1 MNTQDNLNLDVEYLE
16 VVTCTYSELSKIKK
30 PTNGRLY
37 HTSDTNEFYFDW
49 NNKRHKLSVFTTDKS
64 ESSDVVKKSE
74 LGAWLKENNY
84 ITNLSLT
91 DALVDVIG
99 SPIENIITKQAL
111 ENYSKNYLLTKEELN
126 LLNKPLNLIEDIKTL
141 KGTNETLFSYCE
153 GLANKINEVRTIA
166 NDKISSGELDTRLND
181 YIKKSLADSLY
192 LSKDAAG
199 ELYIDE
205 EEFVEKLKG
214 YVTNEQ
220 LTKSLKPYQK
230 VSEADLKYATKSDS
244 DNKYLQKSVASKT
257 YATKSEVSNTYETKE
272 GVDEKLSGYVKQE
285 DTADF
290 AKKSDVESSYVRKEE
305 LGKYETKSNAGNRL
319 STFAKMDWVN
329 EYFTQ
334 KTDLK
339 RILNDY
345 ATKEYVAN
353 QLSIYTTNES
363 VDDKISQ
370 TNRQIIDTNNKFANY
385 ATKSQLQSVIDTI
398 PSKGEISSTYV
409 TKDELNTRI
418 SNLESY
424 SNVDEKLKG
433 YVTKE
438 ELNGK
443 ETSIKNEIVGVKN
456 KLSDYATKSQLQT
469 KLEKYITK
477 SVADSTYLTTQKLND
492 RLSDYEKSSDVDAKL
507 NGLATKEYVDD
518 KISGVSGEIV
528 GVKNKLSDYV
538 TKSQLQTKLEGYITK
553 SESKSSFVTPQV
565 LNDKLSV
572 YEKTSDVDE
581 KLNEYTK
588 NEEFARRLKEYLT
601 KTQISDT
608 YVSKGS
614 LKDYVK
620 KSDVDFETFAKKIW
634 VDEYYMKKFKLSDY
648 LKADDIFEIFLQKSV
663 ADEVYLK
670 KNDAEKTYAKI
681 VDIIGLATSDAVTR
695 EESKVFAKKVWVDEY
710 FVRKGQID
718 GIQNA
723 TVLSR
728 EFETESDLKNSEKNI
743 KQGFYYLTSDQV
755 LMVAIDD
762 GNGGKMFINIT
773 NLEAGFALYFGG
785 DDVNW

>member
-16 VVTCTYSELSKIKK
+16 VVTCTYSELCKIKK

-74 LGAWLKENNY
+74 LGAWLKKNNY

-91 DALVDVIG
+91 DALIDVIG

-126 LLNKPLNLIEDIKTL
+126 LLNEPLNLINEIESL
-141 KGTNETLFSYCE
+141 KSTDKTLFSFYE
-153 GLANKINEVRTIA
+153 RLANQVNEIRSIA
-166 NDKISSGELDTRLND
+166 NDKISSGELNTKLGE
-181 YIKKSLADSLY
+181 YVKKSLADSIY
-192 LSKDAAG
+192 LSKEDAG
-199 ELYIDE
+199 QLYIDE

-214 YVTNEQ
+214 YVTNKQ
-220 LTKSLKPYQK
+220 LTESLKPYQK
-230 VSEADLKYATKSDS
+230 KSEADSKYVTKSDL
-244 DNKYLQKSVASKT
+244 DNKYLQKSAASKT

-285 DTADF
+285 DTANF
-290 AKKSDVESSYVRKEE
+290 AKKSDVESSYVKKEE
-305 LGKYETKSNAGNRL
+305 LSKYETKSGVDYKL
-319 STFAKMDWVN
+319 TPFAKKVWVN

-345 ATKEYVAN
+345 ATKEYIVN
-353 QLSIYTTNES
+353 QLSTYATNKS
-363 VDDKISQ
+363 VDDKIAQ
-370 TNRQIIDTNNKFANY
+370 TNREIIDIENKFAKY
-385 ATKSQLQSVIDTI
+385 VTKSQLD
-398 PSKGEISSTYV
+398 SKVAGFV
-409 TKDELNTRI
+409 TK
-418 SNLESY
+418 SY
-424 SNVDEKLKG
+424 
-433 YVTKE
+433 
-438 ELNGK
+438 
-443 ETSIKNEIVGVKN
+443 
-456 KLSDYATKSQLQT
+456 
-469 KLEKYITK
+469 
-477 SVADSTYLTTQKLND
+477 ADSTYLTTKKLND
-492 RLSDYEKSSDVDAKL
+492 R
-507 NGLATKEYVDD
+507 
-518 KISGVSGEIV
+518 
-528 GVKNKLSDYV
+528 
-538 TKSQLQTKLEGYITK
+538 
-553 SESKSSFVTPQV
+553 
-565 LNDKLSV
+565 LSV
-572 YEKTSDVDE
+572 YEKTSDVDD

-608 YVSKGS
+608 YVSKSS

-620 KSDVDFETFAKKIW
+620 KSDVDFEAFAKKIW

-648 LKADDIFEIFLQKSV
+648 LKADDIFEIFLQKSM

-681 VDIIGLATSDAVTR
+681 VDIIGLATSDVVTR
-695 EESKVFAKKVWVDEY
+695 EESKAFAKKVWVDEY
-710 FVRKGQID
+710 YMRKGQIE
-718 GIQNA
+718 GIKNA
-723 TVLSR
+723 MVLSQ
-728 EFETESDLKNSEKNI
+728 EFETERDLRNSERNI
-743 KQGFYYLTSDQV
+743 QQGFYYLTKDKI

-762 GNGGKMFINIT
+762 GNGGKIFVDVT
-773 NLEAGFALYFGG
+773 NLETGLFLYFGG

>member
-16 VVTCTYSELSKIKK
+16 VVTCTYSELCKIKK

-74 LGAWLKENNY
+74 LGAWLKKNNY

-91 DALVDVIG
+91 DALIDVIG

-126 LLNKPLNLIEDIKTL
+126 LLNEPLNLINEIESL
-141 KGTNETLFSYCE
+141 KSTDKTLFSFCE
-153 GLANKINEVRTIA
+153 RLANQVNEIRSIA
-166 NDKISSGELDTRLND
+166 NDKISSGELDTKLGE
-181 YIKKSLADSLY
+181 YVKKSLADSIY
-192 LSKDAAG
+192 LSKEDAG
-199 ELYIDE
+199 QLYIDE

-214 YVTNEQ
+214 YVTDKQ
-220 LTKSLKPYQK
+220 LTESLKPYQK
-230 VSEADLKYATKSDS
+230 KSEADSKYVTKSDL
-244 DNKYLQKSVASKT
+244 DNKYLQKSAASKT

-285 DTADF
+285 DTANF
-290 AKKSDVESSYVRKEE
+290 AKKSDVESSYVKKEE
-305 LGKYETKSNAGNRL
+305 LSKYETKSGTDDKL
-319 STFAKMDWVN
+319 TPFAKKLWVN

-345 ATKEYVAN
+345 ATKEYIVN
-353 QLSIYTTNES
+353 QLSTYATNKS
-363 VDDKISQ
+363 VDDKIAQ
-370 TNRQIIDTNNKFANY
+370 TNREIIDIENKFAKY
-385 ATKSQLQSVIDTI
+385 VTKSQLD
-398 PSKGEISSTYV
+398 SKVAGFV
-409 TKDELNTRI
+409 TK
-418 SNLESY
+418 
-424 SNVDEKLKG
+424 
-433 YVTKE
+433 
-438 ELNGK
+438 
-443 ETSIKNEIVGVKN
+443 
-456 KLSDYATKSQLQT
+456 SD
-469 KLEKYITK
+469 
-477 SVADSTYLTTQKLND
+477 ADSTYLTTKKLND
-492 RLSDYEKSSDVDAKL
+492 R
-507 NGLATKEYVDD
+507 
-518 KISGVSGEIV
+518 
-528 GVKNKLSDYV
+528 
-538 TKSQLQTKLEGYITK
+538 
-553 SESKSSFVTPQV
+553 
-565 LNDKLSV
+565 LSV
-572 YEKTSDVDE
+572 YEKTSDVDD

-608 YVSKGS
+608 YVSKSS

-620 KSDVDFETFAKKIW
+620 KSDVDFEAFAKKIW

-648 LKADDIFEIFLQKSV
+648 LKADDIFEIFLQKSM

-681 VDIIGLATSDAVTR
+681 VDIIGLATSDVVTR
-695 EESKVFAKKVWVDEY
+695 EESKAFAKKVWVDEY
-710 FVRKGQID
+710 YMRKGQIE
-718 GIQNA
+718 GIKNA
-723 TVLSR
+723 MVLSQ
-728 EFETESDLKNSEKNI
+728 EFETERDLRNSERNI
-743 KQGFYYLTSDQV
+743 QQGFYYLTKDKI

-762 GNGGKMFINIT
+762 GNGGKIFVDVT
-773 NLEAGFALYFGG
+773 NLETGLFLYFGG

>member
-16 VVTCTYSELSKIKK
+16 VVTCTYSELCKIKK

-74 LGAWLKENNY
+74 LGAWLKKNNY

-91 DALVDVIG
+91 DALIDVIG

-126 LLNKPLNLIEDIKTL
+126 LLNEPLNLINEIESL
-141 KGTNETLFSYCE
+141 KSTDKTLFSFCE
-153 GLANKINEVRTIA
+153 KLANQVNEIRSIA
-166 NDKISSGELDTRLND
+166 NDKISSGELDTKLGE
-181 YIKKSLADSLY
+181 YVKKSLADSIY
-192 LSKDAAG
+192 LSKEDAG
-199 ELYIDE
+199 QLYIDE

-214 YVTNEQ
+214 YVTDKQ
-220 LTKSLKPYQK
+220 LTESLKPYQK
-230 VSEADLKYATKSDS
+230 KSEADSKYVTKSDL
-244 DNKYLQKSVASKT
+244 DNKYLQKSAASKT

-285 DTADF
+285 DTANF
-290 AKKSDVESSYVRKEE
+290 AKKSDVESSYVKKEE
-305 LGKYETKSNAGNRL
+305 LSKYETKSGVDDKL
-319 STFAKMDWVN
+319 TPFAKKVWVN

-345 ATKEYVAN
+345 ATKEYIVN
-353 QLSIYTTNES
+353 QLSTYATNKS
-363 VDDKISQ
+363 VDDKIAQ
-370 TNRQIIDTNNKFANY
+370 TNREIIDIENKFAKY
-385 ATKSQLQSVIDTI
+385 VTKSQLD
-398 PSKGEISSTYV
+398 SKVAGFV
-409 TKDELNTRI
+409 TK
-418 SNLESY
+418 SY
-424 SNVDEKLKG
+424 
-433 YVTKE
+433 
-438 ELNGK
+438 
-443 ETSIKNEIVGVKN
+443 
-456 KLSDYATKSQLQT
+456 
-469 KLEKYITK
+469 
-477 SVADSTYLTTQKLND
+477 ADSTYLTTKKLND
-492 RLSDYEKSSDVDAKL
+492 R
-507 NGLATKEYVDD
+507 
-518 KISGVSGEIV
+518 
-528 GVKNKLSDYV
+528 
-538 TKSQLQTKLEGYITK
+538 
-553 SESKSSFVTPQV
+553 
-565 LNDKLSV
+565 LSV
-572 YEKTSDVDE
+572 YEKTSDVDD

-608 YVSKGS
+608 YVSKSS

-620 KSDVDFETFAKKIW
+620 KSDVDFEAFAKKIW

-648 LKADDIFEIFLQKSV
+648 LKADDIFEIFLQKSM

-681 VDIIGLATSDAVTR
+681 VDIIGLATSDVVTR
-695 EESKVFAKKVWVDEY
+695 EESKAFAKKVWVDEY
-710 FVRKGQID
+710 YMRKGQIE
-718 GIQNA
+718 GIKNA
-723 TVLSR
+723 MVLSQ
-728 EFETESDLKNSEKNI
+728 EFETERDLRNSERNI
-743 KQGFYYLTSDQV
+743 QQGFYYLTKDKI

-762 GNGGKMFINIT
+762 GNGGKIFVDVT
-773 NLEAGFALYFGG
+773 NLETGLFLYFGG

>member
-16 VVTCTYSELSKIKK
+16 VVTCTYSELCKIKK

-74 LGAWLKENNY
+74 LGAWLKKNNY

-91 DALVDVIG
+91 DALIDVIG

-126 LLNKPLNLIEDIKTL
+126 LLNEPLNLINEIESL
-141 KGTNETLFSYCE
+141 KSTDKTLFSFCE
-153 GLANKINEVRTIA
+153 RLANQVNEIRSIA
-166 NDKISSGELDTRLND
+166 NDKISSGELDTKLGE
-181 YIKKSLADSLY
+181 YVKKSLADSLY

-205 EEFVEKLKG
+205 KEFVEKLKG

-220 LTKSLKPYQK
+220 LTESLKPYQK
-230 VSEADLKYATKSDS
+230 KSEADSKYATKSDS

-290 AKKSDVESSYVRKEE
+290 AKKSDVESSYVKKEE
-305 LGKYETKSNAGNRL
+305 LSKYETKSGADDKL
-319 STFAKMDWVN
+319 TPFAKKVWVN
-329 EYFTQ
+329 QYFTQ

-345 ATKEYVAN
+345 ATKEYIVN
-353 QLSIYTTNES
+353 QLSTYATNKS
-363 VDDKISQ
+363 VDDKIAQ
-370 TNRQIIDTNNKFANY
+370 TNREIIDIENKFAKY
-385 ATKSQLQSVIDTI
+385 VTKSQLD
-398 PSKGEISSTYV
+398 SKVAGFV
-409 TKDELNTRI
+409 TK
-418 SNLESY
+418 SY
-424 SNVDEKLKG
+424 
-433 YVTKE
+433 
-438 ELNGK
+438 
-443 ETSIKNEIVGVKN
+443 
-456 KLSDYATKSQLQT
+456 
-469 KLEKYITK
+469 
-477 SVADSTYLTTQKLND
+477 ADSTYLTTKKLND
-492 RLSDYEKSSDVDAKL
+492 R
-507 NGLATKEYVDD
+507 
-518 KISGVSGEIV
+518 
-528 GVKNKLSDYV
+528 
-538 TKSQLQTKLEGYITK
+538 
-553 SESKSSFVTPQV
+553 
-565 LNDKLSV
+565 LSV
-572 YEKTSDVDE
+572 YEKTSDVDD

-608 YVSKGS
+608 YVSKSS

-620 KSDVDFETFAKKIW
+620 KSDADFEAFAKKVW

-648 LKADDIFEIFLQKSV
+648 LKADDIFEIFLQKSM

-681 VDIIGLATSDAVTR
+681 VDIIGLATSDVVTR
-695 EESKVFAKKVWVDEY
+695 EESKAFAKKVWVDEY
-710 FVRKGQID
+710 YMRKGQIE
-718 GIQNA
+718 GIKNA
-723 TVLSR
+723 MVLSQ
-728 EFETESDLKNSEKNI
+728 EFETERDLRNSERNI
-743 KQGFYYLTSDQV
+743 QQGFYYLTKDKI

-762 GNGGKMFINIT
+762 GNGGKIFVDVT
-773 NLEAGFALYFGG
+773 NLETGLFLYFGG

>member
-16 VVTCTYSELSKIKK
+16 VVTCTYSELCKIKK

-74 LGAWLKENNY
+74 LGAWLKKNNY

-91 DALVDVIG
+91 DALIDVIG

-126 LLNKPLNLIEDIKTL
+126 LLNEPLNLINEIESL
-141 KGTNETLFSYCE
+141 KSTDKTLFSYCE
-153 GLANKINEVRTIA
+153 RLANQVNEIRSIA
-166 NDKISSGELDTRLND
+166 NDKISSGELDTKLGE
-181 YIKKSLADSLY
+181 YVKKSLADSIY
-192 LSKDAAG
+192 LSKEDAG
-199 ELYIDE
+199 QLYIDE

-214 YVTNEQ
+214 YVTDKQ
-220 LTKSLKPYQK
+220 LTESLKPYQK
-230 VSEADLKYATKSDS
+230 KSEADSKYVTKSDL
-244 DNKYLQKSVASKT
+244 DNKYLQKSAASKT

-290 AKKSDVESSYVRKEE
+290 AKKSDVESSYVKKEE
-305 LGKYETKSNAGNRL
+305 LSKYETKSGADNKL
-319 STFAKMDWVN
+319 TPFAKKVWVN
-329 EYFTQ
+329 DYFTQ

-345 ATKEYVAN
+345 ATKEYIVN
-353 QLSIYTTNES
+353 QLSTYATNKS
-363 VDDKISQ
+363 VDDKIAQ
-370 TNRQIIDTNNKFANY
+370 TNREIIDIENKFAKY
-385 ATKSQLQSVIDTI
+385 VTKSQLD
-398 PSKGEISSTYV
+398 SKVAGFV
-409 TKDELNTRI
+409 TK
-418 SNLESY
+418 
-424 SNVDEKLKG
+424 
-433 YVTKE
+433 
-438 ELNGK
+438 
-443 ETSIKNEIVGVKN
+443 
-456 KLSDYATKSQLQT
+456 SD
-469 KLEKYITK
+469 
-477 SVADSTYLTTQKLND
+477 ADSTYLTTKKLND
-492 RLSDYEKSSDVDAKL
+492 R
-507 NGLATKEYVDD
+507 
-518 KISGVSGEIV
+518 
-528 GVKNKLSDYV
+528 
-538 TKSQLQTKLEGYITK
+538 
-553 SESKSSFVTPQV
+553 
-565 LNDKLSV
+565 LSV
-572 YEKTSDVDE
+572 YEKTSDVDD

-608 YVSKGS
+608 YVSKSS

-620 KSDVDFETFAKKIW
+620 KSDVDFEAFAKKIW

-648 LKADDIFEIFLQKSV
+648 LKADDIFEIFLQKSM

-681 VDIIGLATSDAVTR
+681 VDIIGLATSDVVTR
-695 EESKVFAKKVWVDEY
+695 EESKAFAKKVWVDEY
-710 FVRKGQID
+710 YMRKGQIE
-718 GIQNA
+718 GIKNA
-723 TVLSR
+723 MVLSQ
-728 EFETESDLKNSEKNI
+728 EFETERDLRNSERNI
-743 KQGFYYLTSDQV
+743 QQGFYYLTKDKI

-762 GNGGKMFINIT
+762 GNGGKIFVDVT
-773 NLEAGFALYFGG
+773 NLETGLVLYFGG

>member
-16 VVTCTYSELSKIKK
+16 VVTCTYSELCKIKK

-74 LGAWLKENNY
+74 LGAWLKKNNY

-91 DALVDVIG
+91 DALIDVIG

-126 LLNKPLNLIEDIKTL
+126 LLNEPLNLINEIESL
-141 KGTNETLFSYCE
+141 KSTDKTLFSFCE
-153 GLANKINEVRTIA
+153 RLANQVNEIRSIA
-166 NDKISSGELDTRLND
+166 NDKISSGELDTKLGE
-181 YIKKSLADSLY
+181 YVKKSLADSIY
-192 LSKDAAG
+192 LSKEDAG
-199 ELYIDE
+199 QLYIDE

-214 YVTNEQ
+214 YVTDKQ
-220 LTKSLKPYQK
+220 LTESLKPYQK
-230 VSEADLKYATKSDS
+230 KSEADSKYVTKSDL
-244 DNKYLQKSVASKT
+244 DNKYLQKSSASKT

-272 GVDEKLSGYVKQE
+272 GVDKKLSGYVKQE

-290 AKKSDVESSYVRKEE
+290 AKKSDVESSYVKKEE
-305 LGKYETKSNAGNRL
+305 LSKYETKSGADNKL
-319 STFAKMDWVN
+319 TPFAKKVWVN

-345 ATKEYVAN
+345 ATKEYIVN
-353 QLSIYTTNES
+353 QLSTYATNKS
-363 VDDKISQ
+363 VDDKIAQ
-370 TNRQIIDTNNKFANY
+370 TNREIIDIENKFAKY
-385 ATKSQLQSVIDTI
+385 VTKSQLD
-398 PSKGEISSTYV
+398 SKVAGFV
-409 TKDELNTRI
+409 TK
-418 SNLESY
+418 SY
-424 SNVDEKLKG
+424 
-433 YVTKE
+433 
-438 ELNGK
+438 
-443 ETSIKNEIVGVKN
+443 
-456 KLSDYATKSQLQT
+456 
-469 KLEKYITK
+469 
-477 SVADSTYLTTQKLND
+477 ADSTYLTTKKLND
-492 RLSDYEKSSDVDAKL
+492 R
-507 NGLATKEYVDD
+507 
-518 KISGVSGEIV
+518 
-528 GVKNKLSDYV
+528 
-538 TKSQLQTKLEGYITK
+538 
-553 SESKSSFVTPQV
+553 
-565 LNDKLSV
+565 LSV
-572 YEKTSDVDE
+572 YEKTSDVDD

-608 YVSKGS
+608 YVSKSS

-620 KSDVDFETFAKKIW
+620 KSDVDFEAFAKKVW

-648 LKADDIFEIFLQKSV
+648 LKADDIFEIFLQKSM

-681 VDIIGLATSDAVTR
+681 VDIIGLATSDVVTR
-695 EESKVFAKKVWVDEY
+695 EESKAFAKKIWVDEY
-710 FVRKGQID
+710 YMRKGQIE
-718 GIQNA
+718 GIKNA
-723 TVLSR
+723 MVLSQ
-728 EFETESDLKNSEKNI
+728 EFETERDLRNSERNI
-743 KQGFYYLTSDQV
+743 QQGFYYLTKDKI

-762 GNGGKMFINIT
+762 GNGGKIFVDVT
-773 NLEAGFALYFGG
+773 NLETGLFLYFGG

>member
-16 VVTCTYSELSKIKK
+16 VVTCTYSELCKIKK

-74 LGAWLKENNY
+74 LGAWLKKNNY

-91 DALVDVIG
+91 DALIDVIG

-126 LLNKPLNLIEDIKTL
+126 LLNEPLNLINEIESL
-141 KGTNETLFSYCE
+141 KSTDKTLFSFCE
-153 GLANKINEVRTIA
+153 RLANQVNEIRSIA
-166 NDKISSGELDTRLND
+166 NDKISSGELDTKLGE
-181 YIKKSLADSLY
+181 YVKKSLADSIY
-192 LSKDAAG
+192 LSKEDAG
-199 ELYIDE
+199 QLYIDE

-214 YVTNEQ
+214 YVTDKQ
-220 LTKSLKPYQK
+220 LTESLKPYQK
-230 VSEADLKYATKSDS
+230 KSEADSKYVTKSDL
-244 DNKYLQKSVASKT
+244 DNKYLQKSAASKT

-285 DTADF
+285 DTANF
-290 AKKSDVESSYVRKEE
+290 AKKSDVESSYVKKEE
-305 LGKYETKSNAGNRL
+305 LSKYETKSGADDKL
-319 STFAKMDWVN
+319 TPFAKKVWVN

-345 ATKEYVAN
+345 ATKEYIVN
-353 QLSIYTTNES
+353 QLSTYATNKS
-363 VDDKISQ
+363 VDDKIAQ
-370 TNRQIIDTNNKFANY
+370 TNREIIDIENKFAKY
-385 ATKSQLQSVIDTI
+385 VTKSQLD
-398 PSKGEISSTYV
+398 SKVAGFV
-409 TKDELNTRI
+409 TK
-418 SNLESY
+418 SY
-424 SNVDEKLKG
+424 
-433 YVTKE
+433 
-438 ELNGK
+438 
-443 ETSIKNEIVGVKN
+443 
-456 KLSDYATKSQLQT
+456 
-469 KLEKYITK
+469 
-477 SVADSTYLTTQKLND
+477 ADSTYLTTKKLND
-492 RLSDYEKSSDVDAKL
+492 R
-507 NGLATKEYVDD
+507 
-518 KISGVSGEIV
+518 
-528 GVKNKLSDYV
+528 
-538 TKSQLQTKLEGYITK
+538 
-553 SESKSSFVTPQV
+553 
-565 LNDKLSV
+565 LSV
-572 YEKTSDVDE
+572 YEKTSDVDD

-608 YVSKGS
+608 YVSKSS

-620 KSDVDFETFAKKIW
+620 KSDVDFEAFAKKIW

-648 LKADDIFEIFLQKSV
+648 LKADDIFEIFLQKSM

-681 VDIIGLATSDAVTR
+681 VDIIGLATSDVVTR
-695 EESKVFAKKVWVDEY
+695 EESKAFAKKIWVDEY
-710 FVRKGQID
+710 YMRKGQIE
-718 GIQNA
+718 GIKNA
-723 TVLSR
+723 MVLSQ
-728 EFETESDLKNSEKNI
+728 EFETERDLRNSERNI
-743 KQGFYYLTSDQV
+743 QQGFYYLTKDKI

-762 GNGGKMFINIT
+762 GNGGKIFVDVT
-773 NLEAGFALYFGG
+773 NLETGLFLYFGG

>member
-16 VVTCTYSELSKIKK
+16 VVTCTYSELCKIKK

-74 LGAWLKENNY
+74 LGAWLKKNNY

-91 DALVDVIG
+91 DALIDVIG

-126 LLNKPLNLIEDIKTL
+126 LLNEPLNLINEIESL
-141 KGTNETLFSYCE
+141 KSTDKTLFSFCE
-153 GLANKINEVRTIA
+153 RLANQVNEIRSIA
-166 NDKISSGELDTRLND
+166 NDKISSGELNTKLGE
-181 YIKKSLADSLY
+181 YVKKSLADSIY
-192 LSKDAAG
+192 LSKEDAG
-199 ELYIDE
+199 QLYIDE

-214 YVTNEQ
+214 YVTDKQ
-220 LTKSLKPYQK
+220 LTESLKPYQK
-230 VSEADLKYATKSDS
+230 KSEADSKYVTKSDL
-244 DNKYLQKSVASKT
+244 DNKYLQKSAASKT

-285 DTADF
+285 DTANF
-290 AKKSDVESSYVRKEE
+290 AKKSDVESSYVKKEE
-305 LGKYETKSNAGNRL
+305 LSKYETKSGADDKL
-319 STFAKMDWVN
+319 TPFAKKVWVN

-345 ATKEYVAN
+345 ATKEYIVN
-353 QLSIYTTNES
+353 QLSTYATNKS
-363 VDDKISQ
+363 VDDKIAQ
-370 TNRQIIDTNNKFANY
+370 TNREIIDIENKFAKY
-385 ATKSQLQSVIDTI
+385 VTKSQLD
-398 PSKGEISSTYV
+398 SKVAGFV
-409 TKDELNTRI
+409 TK
-418 SNLESY
+418 SY
-424 SNVDEKLKG
+424 
-433 YVTKE
+433 
-438 ELNGK
+438 
-443 ETSIKNEIVGVKN
+443 
-456 KLSDYATKSQLQT
+456 
-469 KLEKYITK
+469 
-477 SVADSTYLTTQKLND
+477 ADSTYLTTKKLND
-492 RLSDYEKSSDVDAKL
+492 R
-507 NGLATKEYVDD
+507 
-518 KISGVSGEIV
+518 
-528 GVKNKLSDYV
+528 
-538 TKSQLQTKLEGYITK
+538 
-553 SESKSSFVTPQV
+553 
-565 LNDKLSV
+565 LSV
-572 YEKTSDVDE
+572 YEKTSDVDD

-608 YVSKGS
+608 YVSKSS

-620 KSDVDFETFAKKIW
+620 KSDVDFEAFAKKVW

-648 LKADDIFEIFLQKSV
+648 LKADDIFEIFLQKSM

-681 VDIIGLATSDAVTR
+681 VDIIGLAKNDVITR
-695 EESKVFAKKVWVDEY
+695 EESKAFAKKVWVDEY
-710 FVRKGQID
+710 YMRKGQIE
-718 GIQNA
+718 GIKNA
-723 TVLSR
+723 MVLSQ
-728 EFETESDLKNSEKNI
+728 EFETERDLRNSERNI
-743 KQGFYYLTSDQV
+743 QQGFYYLTKDKI

-762 GNGGKMFINIT
+762 GNGGKIFVDVT
-773 NLEAGFALYFGG
+773 NLETGLFLYFGG

>member
-16 VVTCTYSELSKIKK
+16 VVTCTYSELCKIKK

-74 LGAWLKENNY
+74 LGAWLKKNNY

-91 DALVDVIG
+91 DALIDVIG

-126 LLNKPLNLIEDIKTL
+126 LLNEPLNLINEIESL
-141 KGTNETLFSYCE
+141 KSTDKTLFSFCE
-153 GLANKINEVRTIA
+153 RLANQVNEIRSIA
-166 NDKISSGELDTRLND
+166 NDKISSGELDTKLGE
-181 YIKKSLADSLY
+181 YVKKSLADSIY
-192 LSKDAAG
+192 LSKEDAG
-199 ELYIDE
+199 QLYIDE

-214 YVTNEQ
+214 YVTDKQ
-220 LTKSLKPYQK
+220 LTESLKPYQK
-230 VSEADLKYATKSDS
+230 KSEADSKYVTKSDL
-244 DNKYLQKSVASKT
+244 DNKYLQKSAASKT

-285 DTADF
+285 DTANF
-290 AKKSDVESSYVRKEE
+290 AKKSDVESSYVKKEE
-305 LGKYETKSNAGNRL
+305 LSKYETKSGVDYKL
-319 STFAKMDWVN
+319 TPFAKKVWVN

-345 ATKEYVAN
+345 ATKEYIVN
-353 QLSIYTTNES
+353 QLSTYATNKS
-363 VDDKISQ
+363 VDDKIAQ
-370 TNRQIIDTNNKFANY
+370 TNREIIDIENKFAKY
-385 ATKSQLQSVIDTI
+385 VTKSQLD
-398 PSKGEISSTYV
+398 SKVAGF
-409 TKDELNTRI
+409 
-418 SNLESY
+418 
-424 SNVDEKLKG
+424 
-433 YVTKE
+433 
-438 ELNGK
+438 
-443 ETSIKNEIVGVKN
+443 
-456 KLSDYATKSQLQT
+456 
-469 KLEKYITK
+469 ITK
-477 SVADSTYLTTQKLND
+477 SYADSTYLTTKKLND
-492 RLSDYEKSSDVDAKL
+492 R
-507 NGLATKEYVDD
+507 
-518 KISGVSGEIV
+518 
-528 GVKNKLSDYV
+528 
-538 TKSQLQTKLEGYITK
+538 
-553 SESKSSFVTPQV
+553 
-565 LNDKLSV
+565 LSV
-572 YEKTSDVDE
+572 YEKTSDVDD

-608 YVSKGS
+608 YVSKSS

-620 KSDVDFETFAKKIW
+620 KSDVDFEAFAKKIW

-648 LKADDIFEIFLQKSV
+648 LKADDIFEIFLQKSM

-681 VDIIGLATSDAVTR
+681 VDIIGLATSDVVTR
-695 EESKVFAKKVWVDEY
+695 EESKAFAKKVWVDEY
-710 FVRKGQID
+710 YMRKGQIE
-718 GIQNA
+718 GIKNA
-723 TVLSR
+723 MVLSQ
-728 EFETESDLKNSEKNI
+728 EFETEKDLRNSERNI
-743 KQGFYYLTSDQV
+743 QQGFYYLTKDKI

-762 GNGGKMFINIT
+762 GNGGKIFVDVT
-773 NLEAGFALYFGG
+773 NLETGLFLYFGG

>member
-16 VVTCTYSELSKIKK
+16 VVTCTYSELCKIKK

-74 LGAWLKENNY
+74 LGAWLKKNNY

-91 DALVDVIG
+91 DALIDVIG

-126 LLNKPLNLIEDIKTL
+126 LLNEPLNLINEIESL
-141 KGTNETLFSYCE
+141 KSTDKTLFSFCE
-153 GLANKINEVRTIA
+153 RLANQVNEIRSIA
-166 NDKISSGELDTRLND
+166 NDKISSGELDTKLGE
-181 YIKKSLADSLY
+181 YVKKSLADSIY
-192 LSKDAAG
+192 LSKEDAG
-199 ELYIDE
+199 QLYIDE

-214 YVTNEQ
+214 YVTDKQ
-220 LTKSLKPYQK
+220 LTESLKPYQK
-230 VSEADLKYATKSDS
+230 KSEADSKYVTKSDL
-244 DNKYLQKSVASKT
+244 DNKYLQKSAASKT

-285 DTADF
+285 DTANF
-290 AKKSDVESSYVRKEE
+290 AKKSDVESSYVKKEE
-305 LGKYETKSNAGNRL
+305 LSKYETKSGVDNKL
-319 STFAKMDWVN
+319 TPFAKKVWVN

-345 ATKEYVAN
+345 ATKEYIVN
-353 QLSIYTTNES
+353 QLSTYATNKS
-363 VDDKISQ
+363 VDDKIAQ
-370 TNRQIIDTNNKFANY
+370 TNREIIDIENKFAKY
-385 ATKSQLQSVIDTI
+385 VTKSQLD
-398 PSKGEISSTYV
+398 SKVAGF
-409 TKDELNTRI
+409 
-418 SNLESY
+418 
-424 SNVDEKLKG
+424 
-433 YVTKE
+433 
-438 ELNGK
+438 
-443 ETSIKNEIVGVKN
+443 
-456 KLSDYATKSQLQT
+456 
-469 KLEKYITK
+469 ITK
-477 SVADSTYLTTQKLND
+477 SYADSTYLTTKKLND
-492 RLSDYEKSSDVDAKL
+492 R
-507 NGLATKEYVDD
+507 
-518 KISGVSGEIV
+518 
-528 GVKNKLSDYV
+528 
-538 TKSQLQTKLEGYITK
+538 
-553 SESKSSFVTPQV
+553 
-565 LNDKLSV
+565 LSV
-572 YEKTSDVDE
+572 YEKTSDVDD

-608 YVSKGS
+608 YVSKSS

-620 KSDVDFETFAKKIW
+620 KSDVDFEAFAKKIW

-648 LKADDIFEIFLQKSV
+648 LKADDIFEIFLQKSM

-681 VDIIGLATSDAVTR
+681 VDIIGLATSDVVTR
-695 EESKVFAKKVWVDEY
+695 EESKAFAKKIWVDEY
-710 FVRKGQID
+710 YMRKGQIE
-718 GIQNA
+718 GIKNA
-723 TVLSR
+723 MVLSQ
-728 EFETESDLKNSEKNI
+728 EFETERDLRNSERNI
-743 KQGFYYLTSDQV
+743 QQGFYYLTKDKI

-762 GNGGKMFINIT
+762 GNGGKIFVDVT
-773 NLEAGFALYFGG
+773 NLETGLFLYFGG

>member
-16 VVTCTYSELSKIKK
+16 VVTCTYSELCKIKK

-49 NNKRHKLSVFTTDKS
+49 NNKRHKLSVFTTDKN

-74 LGAWLKENNY
+74 LGAWLKKNNY

-91 DALVDVIG
+91 DALIDVIG

-126 LLNKPLNLIEDIKTL
+126 LLNEPLNLINEIESL
-141 KGTNETLFSYCE
+141 KSTDKTLFSFCE
-153 GLANKINEVRTIA
+153 RLANQVNEIRSIA
-166 NDKISSGELDTRLND
+166 NDKISSGELDTKLGE
-181 YIKKSLADSLY
+181 YVKKSLADSIY
-192 LSKDAAG
+192 LSKEDAG
-199 ELYIDE
+199 QLYIDE

-220 LTKSLKPYQK
+220 LTESLKPYQK
-230 VSEADLKYATKSDS
+230 KSEADSKYATKSDS

-285 DTADF
+285 DTANF
-290 AKKSDVESSYVRKEE
+290 AKKSDVESSYVKKEE
-305 LGKYETKSNAGNRL
+305 LSKYETKSGADDKL
-319 STFAKMDWVN
+319 TPFAKKVWVN
-329 EYFTQ
+329 QYFTQ

-345 ATKEYVAN
+345 ATKEYIVN
-353 QLSIYTTNES
+353 QLSTYATNKS
-363 VDDKISQ
+363 VDDKIAQ
-370 TNRQIIDTNNKFANY
+370 TNREIIDIENKFAKY
-385 ATKSQLQSVIDTI
+385 VTKSQLD
-398 PSKGEISSTYV
+398 SKVAGFV
-409 TKDELNTRI
+409 TK
-418 SNLESY
+418 SY
-424 SNVDEKLKG
+424 
-433 YVTKE
+433 
-438 ELNGK
+438 
-443 ETSIKNEIVGVKN
+443 
-456 KLSDYATKSQLQT
+456 
-469 KLEKYITK
+469 
-477 SVADSTYLTTQKLND
+477 ADSTYLTTKKLND
-492 RLSDYEKSSDVDAKL
+492 R
-507 NGLATKEYVDD
+507 
-518 KISGVSGEIV
+518 
-528 GVKNKLSDYV
+528 
-538 TKSQLQTKLEGYITK
+538 
-553 SESKSSFVTPQV
+553 
-565 LNDKLSV
+565 LSV
-572 YEKTSDVDE
+572 YEKTSDVDD

-608 YVSKGS
+608 YVSKSS

-620 KSDVDFETFAKKIW
+620 KSDVDFEAFAKKIW

-648 LKADDIFEIFLQKSV
+648 LKADDIFEIFLQKSM

-681 VDIIGLATSDAVTR
+681 VDIIGLAKNDVITR
-695 EESKVFAKKVWVDEY
+695 EESKAFAKKVWVDEY
-710 FVRKGQID
+710 YMRKGQIE
-718 GIQNA
+718 GIKNA
-723 TVLSR
+723 MVLSQ
-728 EFETESDLKNSEKNI
+728 EFETERDLRNSERNI
-743 KQGFYYLTSDQV
+743 QQGFYYLTKDKI

-762 GNGGKMFINIT
+762 GNGGKIFVDVT
-773 NLEAGFALYFGG
+773 NLETGLVLYFGG

>member
-16 VVTCTYSELSKIKK
+16 VVTCTYSELCKIKK

-74 LGAWLKENNY
+74 LGAWLKKNNY

-91 DALVDVIG
+91 DALIDVIG

-126 LLNKPLNLIEDIKTL
+126 LLNEPLNLINEIESL
-141 KGTNETLFSYCE
+141 KSTDKTLFSYCE
-153 GLANKINEVRTIA
+153 RLANQVNEIRSIA
-166 NDKISSGELDTRLND
+166 NDKISSGELDTKLGE
-181 YIKKSLADSLY
+181 YVKKSLADSIY
-192 LSKDAAG
+192 LSKEDAG
-199 ELYIDE
+199 QLYIDE

-214 YVTNEQ
+214 YVTDKQ
-220 LTKSLKPYQK
+220 LTESLKPYQK
-230 VSEADLKYATKSDS
+230 KSEADSKYVTKSDL
-244 DNKYLQKSVASKT
+244 DNKYLQKSSASKT

-272 GVDEKLSGYVKQE
+272 GVDKKLSGYVKQE

-290 AKKSDVESSYVRKEE
+290 AKKSDVESSYVKKEE
-305 LGKYETKSNAGNRL
+305 LSKYETKSGADDKL
-319 STFAKMDWVN
+319 TPFAKKVWVN

-345 ATKEYVAN
+345 ATKEYIVN
-353 QLSIYTTNES
+353 QLSTYATNKS
-363 VDDKISQ
+363 VDDKIAQ
-370 TNRQIIDTNNKFANY
+370 TNREIIDIENKFAKY
-385 ATKSQLQSVIDTI
+385 VTKSQLD
-398 PSKGEISSTYV
+398 SKVAGFV
-409 TKDELNTRI
+409 TK
-418 SNLESY
+418 
-424 SNVDEKLKG
+424 
-433 YVTKE
+433 
-438 ELNGK
+438 
-443 ETSIKNEIVGVKN
+443 
-456 KLSDYATKSQLQT
+456 SD
-469 KLEKYITK
+469 
-477 SVADSTYLTTQKLND
+477 ADSTYLTTKKLND
-492 RLSDYEKSSDVDAKL
+492 R
-507 NGLATKEYVDD
+507 
-518 KISGVSGEIV
+518 
-528 GVKNKLSDYV
+528 
-538 TKSQLQTKLEGYITK
+538 
-553 SESKSSFVTPQV
+553 
-565 LNDKLSV
+565 LSV
-572 YEKTSDVDE
+572 YEKTSDVDD

-608 YVSKGS
+608 YVSKSS

-620 KSDVDFETFAKKIW
+620 KSDVDFEAFAKKLW

-648 LKADDIFEIFLQKSV
+648 LKADDIFEIFLQKSM

-681 VDIIGLATSDAVTR
+681 VDIIGLATSDVVTR
-695 EESKVFAKKVWVDEY
+695 EESKAFAKKIWVDEY
-710 FVRKGQID
+710 YMRKGQIE
-718 GIQNA
+718 GIKNA
-723 TVLSR
+723 MVLSQ
-728 EFETESDLKNSEKNI
+728 EFETERDLRNSERNI
-743 KQGFYYLTSDQV
+743 QQGFYYLTKDKI

-762 GNGGKMFINIT
+762 GKGGKIFVDVT
-773 NLEAGFALYFGG
+773 NLETGLVLYFGG

>member
-16 VVTCTYSELSKIKK
+16 VVTCTYSELCKIKK

-74 LGAWLKENNY
+74 LGAWLKKNNY

-91 DALVDVIG
+91 AALIDVIG

-126 LLNKPLNLIEDIKTL
+126 LLNEPLNLINEIKSTD
-141 KGTNETLFSYCE
+141 KTLFSYCE

-166 NDKISSGELDTRLND
+166 NDKISSGKLDTRLND

-192 LSKDAAG
+192 LSKEDAG
-199 ELYIDE
+199 QLYIDE
-205 EEFVEKLKG
+205 KEFVEKLKG

-220 LTKSLKPYQK
+220 LTESLKPYQK
-230 VSEADLKYATKSDS
+230 KSEADSKYATKSDS

-290 AKKSDVESSYVRKEE
+290 AKKSDVESSYVKKEE
-305 LGKYETKSNAGNRL
+305 LSKYETKSGADDKL
-319 STFAKMDWVN
+319 TPFAKKVWVN
-329 EYFTQ
+329 QYFTQ

-345 ATKEYVAN
+345 ATKEYIVN
-353 QLSIYTTNES
+353 QLSTYATNKS
-363 VDDKISQ
+363 VDDKIAQ
-370 TNRQIIDTNNKFANY
+370 TNREIIDIENKFAKY
-385 ATKSQLQSVIDTI
+385 VTKSQLD
-398 PSKGEISSTYV
+398 SKVAGFV
-409 TKDELNTRI
+409 TK
-418 SNLESY
+418 SY
-424 SNVDEKLKG
+424 
-433 YVTKE
+433 
-438 ELNGK
+438 
-443 ETSIKNEIVGVKN
+443 
-456 KLSDYATKSQLQT
+456 
-469 KLEKYITK
+469 
-477 SVADSTYLTTQKLND
+477 ADSTYLTTKKLND
-492 RLSDYEKSSDVDAKL
+492 R
-507 NGLATKEYVDD
+507 
-518 KISGVSGEIV
+518 
-528 GVKNKLSDYV
+528 
-538 TKSQLQTKLEGYITK
+538 
-553 SESKSSFVTPQV
+553 
-565 LNDKLSV
+565 LSV
-572 YEKTSDVDE
+572 YEKTSDVDD

-608 YVSKGS
+608 YVSKSS

-620 KSDVDFETFAKKIW
+620 KSDVDFEAFAKKIW

-648 LKADDIFEIFLQKSV
+648 LKADDIFEIFLQKSM

-681 VDIIGLATSDAVTR
+681 VDIIGLATSDVVTR
-695 EESKVFAKKVWVDEY
+695 EESKAFAKKVWVDEY
-710 FVRKGQID
+710 YMRKGQIE
-718 GIQNA
+718 GIKNA
-723 TVLSR
+723 MVLSQ
-728 EFETESDLKNSEKNI
+728 EFETERDLRNSERNI
-743 KQGFYYLTSDQV
+743 QQGFYYLTKDKI

-762 GNGGKMFINIT
+762 GNGGKIFVDVT
-773 NLEAGFALYFGG
+773 NLETGLFLYFGG

>member
-16 VVTCTYSELSKIKK
+16 VVTCTYSELCKIKK

-74 LGAWLKENNY
+74 LGAWLKKNNY

-91 DALVDVIG
+91 DALIDVIG

-126 LLNKPLNLIEDIKTL
+126 LLNEPLNLINEIESL
-141 KGTNETLFSYCE
+141 KSTNETLFSYCE

-166 NDKISSGELDTRLND
+166 NDKISSGELDTKLGE
-181 YIKKSLADSLY
+181 YVKKSLADSIY
-192 LSKDAAG
+192 LSKEDAG
-199 ELYIDE
+199 QLYIDE

-214 YVTNEQ
+214 YVTNKQ
-220 LTKSLKPYQK
+220 LTESLKPYQK
-230 VSEADLKYATKSDS
+230 KSEADSKYVTKSDL
-244 DNKYLQKSVASKT
+244 DNKYLQKSAASKT

-285 DTADF
+285 DTANF
-290 AKKSDVESSYVRKEE
+290 AKKSDVESSYVKKEE
-305 LGKYETKSNAGNRL
+305 LSKYETKSGVDYKL
-319 STFAKMDWVN
+319 TPFAKKVWVN

-345 ATKEYVAN
+345 ATKEYIVN
-353 QLSIYTTNES
+353 QLSTYATNKS
-363 VDDKISQ
+363 VDDKIAQ
-370 TNRQIIDTNNKFANY
+370 TNREIIDIENKFAKY
-385 ATKSQLQSVIDTI
+385 VTKSQLD
-398 PSKGEISSTYV
+398 SKVAGF
-409 TKDELNTRI
+409 
-418 SNLESY
+418 
-424 SNVDEKLKG
+424 
-433 YVTKE
+433 
-438 ELNGK
+438 
-443 ETSIKNEIVGVKN
+443 
-456 KLSDYATKSQLQT
+456 
-469 KLEKYITK
+469 ITK
-477 SVADSTYLTTQKLND
+477 SYADSTYLTTKKLND
-492 RLSDYEKSSDVDAKL
+492 R
-507 NGLATKEYVDD
+507 
-518 KISGVSGEIV
+518 
-528 GVKNKLSDYV
+528 
-538 TKSQLQTKLEGYITK
+538 
-553 SESKSSFVTPQV
+553 
-565 LNDKLSV
+565 LSV
-572 YEKTSDVDE
+572 YEKTSDVDD

-608 YVSKGS
+608 YVSKSS

-620 KSDVDFETFAKKIW
+620 KSDVDFEAFAKKIW

-648 LKADDIFEIFLQKSV
+648 LKADDIFEIFLQKSM

-681 VDIIGLATSDAVTR
+681 VDIIGLATSDVVTR
-695 EESKVFAKKVWVDEY
+695 EESKAFAKKVWVDEY
-710 FVRKGQID
+710 YMRKGQIE
-718 GIQNA
+718 GIKNA
-723 TVLSR
+723 MVLSQ
-728 EFETESDLKNSEKNI
+728 EFETERDLRNSERNI
-743 KQGFYYLTSDQV
+743 QQGFYYLTKDKI

-762 GNGGKMFINIT
+762 GNGGKIFVDVT
-773 NLEAGFALYFGG
+773 NLETGLFLYFGG

>member
-16 VVTCTYSELSKIKK
+16 VVTCTYSELCKIKK

-74 LGAWLKENNY
+74 LGAWLKKNNY

-91 DALVDVIG
+91 DALIDVIG

-126 LLNKPLNLIEDIKTL
+126 LLNEPLNLINEIESL
-141 KGTNETLFSYCE
+141 KSTDKTLFSFCE
-153 GLANKINEVRTIA
+153 RLANQVNEIRSIA
-166 NDKISSGELDTRLND
+166 NDKISSGELNTKLGE
-181 YIKKSLADSLY
+181 YVKKSLADSIY
-192 LSKDAAG
+192 LSKEDAG
-199 ELYIDE
+199 QLYIDE

-214 YVTNEQ
+214 YVTDKQ
-220 LTKSLKPYQK
+220 LTESLKPYQK
-230 VSEADLKYATKSDS
+230 KSEADSKYVTKSDL
-244 DNKYLQKSVASKT
+244 DNKYLQKSAASKT

-285 DTADF
+285 DTANF
-290 AKKSDVESSYVRKEE
+290 AKKSDVESSYVKKEE
-305 LGKYETKSNAGNRL
+305 LSKYETKSGADDKL
-319 STFAKMDWVN
+319 TPFAKKVWVN

-345 ATKEYVAN
+345 ATKEYIVN
-353 QLSIYTTNES
+353 QLSTYATNKS
-363 VDDKISQ
+363 VDDKIAQ
-370 TNRQIIDTNNKFANY
+370 TNREIIDIENKFAKY
-385 ATKSQLQSVIDTI
+385 VTKSQLD
-398 PSKGEISSTYV
+398 SKVAGF
-409 TKDELNTRI
+409 
-418 SNLESY
+418 
-424 SNVDEKLKG
+424 
-433 YVTKE
+433 
-438 ELNGK
+438 
-443 ETSIKNEIVGVKN
+443 
-456 KLSDYATKSQLQT
+456 
-469 KLEKYITK
+469 ITK
-477 SVADSTYLTTQKLND
+477 SYADSTYLTTKKLND
-492 RLSDYEKSSDVDAKL
+492 R
-507 NGLATKEYVDD
+507 
-518 KISGVSGEIV
+518 
-528 GVKNKLSDYV
+528 
-538 TKSQLQTKLEGYITK
+538 
-553 SESKSSFVTPQV
+553 
-565 LNDKLSV
+565 LSV
-572 YEKTSDVDE
+572 YEKTSDVDD

-608 YVSKGS
+608 YVSKSS

-620 KSDVDFETFAKKIW
+620 KSDVDFEAFAKKIW

-648 LKADDIFEIFLQKSV
+648 LKADDIFEIFLQKSM

-681 VDIIGLATSDAVTR
+681 VDIIGLATSDVVTR
-695 EESKVFAKKVWVDEY
+695 EESKAFAKKVWVDEY
-710 FVRKGQID
+710 YMRKGQIE
-718 GIQNA
+718 GIKNA
-723 TVLSR
+723 MVLSQ
-728 EFETESDLKNSEKNI
+728 EFETERDLRNSERNI
-743 KQGFYYLTSDQV
+743 QQGFYYLTKDKI

-762 GNGGKMFINIT
+762 GNGGKIFVDVT
-773 NLEAGFALYFGG
+773 NLETGLFLYFGG

>member
-74 LGAWLKENNY
+74 LGVWLRENNY

-126 LLNKPLNLIEDIKTL
+126 LLNEPLNLINEIESL
-141 KGTNETLFSYCE
+141 KSTDKTLFSFCE
-153 GLANKINEVRTIA
+153 RLANQINEIRSIA
-166 NDKISSGELDTRLND
+166 NDKISSGELDTKLGE
-181 YIKKSLADSLY
+181 YVKKSLADSIY
-192 LSKDAAG
+192 LSKEEAG
-199 ELYIDE
+199 QLYIDE

-214 YVTNEQ
+214 YVTGEQ
-220 LTKSLKPYQK
+220 LTESLKPYQK
-230 VSEADLKYATKSDS
+230 KSEADLKYATKSDS

-257 YATKSEVSNTYETKE
+257 YATKSEISNTYETKE

-290 AKKSDVESSYVRKEE
+290 AKKSDIESSYVKKEE
-305 LGKYETKSNAGNRL
+305 LSKYETKSGTDDKL
-319 STFAKMDWVN
+319 TPFAKKVWVN

-345 ATKEYVAN
+345 ATKEYIVN
-353 QLSIYTTNES
+353 QLSTYATNKS
-363 VDDKISQ
+363 VDDKIAQ
-370 TNRQIIDTNNKFANY
+370 TNREIIDIENKFAKY
-385 ATKSQLQSVIDTI
+385 VTKSQLD
-398 PSKGEISSTYV
+398 SKVAGF
-409 TKDELNTRI
+409 
-418 SNLESY
+418 
-424 SNVDEKLKG
+424 
-433 YVTKE
+433 
-438 ELNGK
+438 
-443 ETSIKNEIVGVKN
+443 
-456 KLSDYATKSQLQT
+456 
-469 KLEKYITK
+469 ITK
-477 SVADSTYLTTQKLND
+477 SYADSTYLTTKKLND
-492 RLSDYEKSSDVDAKL
+492 R
-507 NGLATKEYVDD
+507 
-518 KISGVSGEIV
+518 
-528 GVKNKLSDYV
+528 
-538 TKSQLQTKLEGYITK
+538 
-553 SESKSSFVTPQV
+553 
-565 LNDKLSV
+565 LSV
-572 YEKTSDVDE
+572 YEKTSDVDD

-608 YVSKGS
+608 YVSKSS

-620 KSDVDFETFAKKIW
+620 KSDVDFEAFAKKIW

-648 LKADDIFEIFLQKSV
+648 LKADDIFEIFLQKSM

-681 VDIIGLATSDAVTR
+681 VDIIGLATSDVVTR
-695 EESKVFAKKVWVDEY
+695 EESKAFAKKVWVDEY
-710 FVRKGQID
+710 YMRKGQIE
-718 GIQNA
+718 GIKNA
-723 TVLSR
+723 MVLSQ
-728 EFETESDLKNSEKNI
+728 EFETERDLRNSERNI
-743 KQGFYYLTSDQV
+743 QQGFYYLTKDKI

-762 GNGGKMFINIT
+762 GNGGKIFVDVT
-773 NLEAGFALYFGG
+773 NLETGLFLYFGG

>member
-16 VVTCTYSELSKIKK
+16 VVTCTYSELCKIKK

-74 LGAWLKENNY
+74 LGAWLKKNNY

-91 DALVDVIG
+91 DALIDVIG

-126 LLNKPLNLIEDIKTL
+126 LLNEPLNLINEIESL
-141 KGTNETLFSYCE
+141 KSTDKKLFSFCE
-153 GLANKINEVRTIA
+153 RLANQVNEIRSIA
-166 NDKISSGELDTRLND
+166 NDKISSGELNTKLGE
-181 YIKKSLADSLY
+181 YVKKSLADSIY
-192 LSKDAAG
+192 LSKEDAG
-199 ELYIDE
+199 QLYIDE

-214 YVTNEQ
+214 YVTDKQ
-220 LTKSLKPYQK
+220 LTESLKPYQK
-230 VSEADLKYATKSDS
+230 KSEADSKYVTKSDL
-244 DNKYLQKSVASKT
+244 DNKYLQKSAASKT

-285 DTADF
+285 DTANF
-290 AKKSDVESSYVRKEE
+290 AKKSDVESSYVKKEE
-305 LGKYETKSNAGNRL
+305 LSKYETKSGADDKL
-319 STFAKMDWVN
+319 TPFAKKVWVN

-345 ATKEYVAN
+345 ATKEYIVN
-353 QLSIYTTNES
+353 QLSTYATNKS
-363 VDDKISQ
+363 VDDKIAQ
-370 TNRQIIDTNNKFANY
+370 TNREIIDIENKFAKY
-385 ATKSQLQSVIDTI
+385 VTKSQLD
-398 PSKGEISSTYV
+398 SKVAGFV
-409 TKDELNTRI
+409 TK
-418 SNLESY
+418 SY
-424 SNVDEKLKG
+424 
-433 YVTKE
+433 
-438 ELNGK
+438 
-443 ETSIKNEIVGVKN
+443 
-456 KLSDYATKSQLQT
+456 
-469 KLEKYITK
+469 
-477 SVADSTYLTTQKLND
+477 ADSTYLTTKKLND
-492 RLSDYEKSSDVDAKL
+492 R
-507 NGLATKEYVDD
+507 
-518 KISGVSGEIV
+518 
-528 GVKNKLSDYV
+528 
-538 TKSQLQTKLEGYITK
+538 
-553 SESKSSFVTPQV
+553 
-565 LNDKLSV
+565 LSV
-572 YEKTSDVDE
+572 YEKTSDVDD

-608 YVSKGS
+608 YVSKSS

-620 KSDVDFETFAKKIW
+620 KSDVDFEAFAKKIW

-648 LKADDIFEIFLQKSV
+648 LKADDIFEIFLQKSM

-681 VDIIGLATSDAVTR
+681 VDIIGLATSDVVTR
-695 EESKVFAKKVWVDEY
+695 EESKAFAKKVWVDEY
-710 FVRKGQID
+710 YMRKGQIE
-718 GIQNA
+718 GIKNA
-723 TVLSR
+723 MVLSQ
-728 EFETESDLKNSEKNI
+728 EFETERDLRNSERNI
-743 KQGFYYLTSDQV
+743 QQGFYYLTKDKI

-762 GNGGKMFINIT
+762 GNGGKIFVDVT
-773 NLEAGFALYFGG
+773 NLETGLFLYFGG

>member
-16 VVTCTYSELSKIKK
+16 VVTCTYSELCKIKK

-74 LGAWLKENNY
+74 LGAWLKKNNY

-91 DALVDVIG
+91 DALIDVIG

-126 LLNKPLNLIEDIKTL
+126 LLNEPLNLINEIESL
-141 KGTNETLFSYCE
+141 KSTDKTLFSFCE
-153 GLANKINEVRTIA
+153 RLANQVNEIRSIA
-166 NDKISSGELDTRLND
+166 NDKISSGELDTKLGE
-181 YIKKSLADSLY
+181 YVKKSLADSIY
-192 LSKDAAG
+192 LSKEDAG
-199 ELYIDE
+199 QLYIDE

-214 YVTNEQ
+214 YVTDKQ
-220 LTKSLKPYQK
+220 LTESLKPYQK
-230 VSEADLKYATKSDS
+230 KSEADSKYVTKSDL
-244 DNKYLQKSVASKT
+244 DNKYLQKSAASKT

-285 DTADF
+285 DTANF
-290 AKKSDVESSYVRKEE
+290 AKKSDVESSYVKKEE
-305 LGKYETKSNAGNRL
+305 LSKYETKSGADYKL
-319 STFAKMDWVN
+319 TPFAKKVWVN

-345 ATKEYVAN
+345 ATKEYIVN
-353 QLSIYTTNES
+353 QLSTYATNKS
-363 VDDKISQ
+363 VDDKIAQ
-370 TNRQIIDTNNKFANY
+370 TNREIIDIENKFAKY
-385 ATKSQLQSVIDTI
+385 VTKSQLD
-398 PSKGEISSTYV
+398 SKVAGFV
-409 TKDELNTRI
+409 TK
-418 SNLESY
+418 SY
-424 SNVDEKLKG
+424 
-433 YVTKE
+433 
-438 ELNGK
+438 
-443 ETSIKNEIVGVKN
+443 
-456 KLSDYATKSQLQT
+456 
-469 KLEKYITK
+469 
-477 SVADSTYLTTQKLND
+477 ADSTYLTTKKLND
-492 RLSDYEKSSDVDAKL
+492 R
-507 NGLATKEYVDD
+507 
-518 KISGVSGEIV
+518 
-528 GVKNKLSDYV
+528 
-538 TKSQLQTKLEGYITK
+538 
-553 SESKSSFVTPQV
+553 
-565 LNDKLSV
+565 LSV
-572 YEKTSDVDE
+572 YEKTSDVDD

-608 YVSKGS
+608 YVSKSS

-620 KSDVDFETFAKKIW
+620 KSDVDFEAFAKKIW

-648 LKADDIFEIFLQKSV
+648 LKADDIFEIFLQKSM

-681 VDIIGLATSDAVTR
+681 VDIIGLATSDVVTR
-695 EESKVFAKKVWVDEY
+695 EESKAFAKKVWVDEY
-710 FVRKGQID
+710 YMRKGQIE
-718 GIQNA
+718 GIKNA
-723 TVLSR
+723 MVLSQ
-728 EFETESDLKNSEKNI
+728 EFETERDLRNSERNI
-743 KQGFYYLTSDQV
+743 QQGFYYLTKDKI

-762 GNGGKMFINIT
+762 GNGGKIFVDVT
-773 NLEAGFALYFGG
+773 NLETGLFLYFGG

>member
-74 LGAWLKENNY
+74 LGVWLRENNY

-126 LLNKPLNLIEDIKTL
+126 LLNEPLNLINEIESL
-141 KGTNETLFSYCE
+141 KSTDKTLFSFCE
-153 GLANKINEVRTIA
+153 RLANQINEIRSIA
-166 NDKISSGELDTRLND
+166 NDKISSGELDTKLGE
-181 YIKKSLADSLY
+181 YVKKSLADSIY
-192 LSKDAAG
+192 LSKEDAG
-199 ELYIDE
+199 QLYIDE

-214 YVTNEQ
+214 YVTDKQ
-220 LTKSLKPYQK
+220 LTESLKPYQK
-230 VSEADLKYATKSDS
+230 KSEADSKYVTKSDL
-244 DNKYLQKSVASKT
+244 DNKYLQKSAASKT

-285 DTADF
+285 DTANF
-290 AKKSDVESSYVRKEE
+290 AKKSDVESSYVKKEE
-305 LGKYETKSNAGNRL
+305 LSKYETKSGADYKL
-319 STFAKMDWVN
+319 TPFAKKVWVN

-345 ATKEYVAN
+345 ATKEYIVN
-353 QLSIYTTNES
+353 QLSTYATNKS
-363 VDDKISQ
+363 VDDKIAQ
-370 TNRQIIDTNNKFANY
+370 TNREIIDIENKFAKY
-385 ATKSQLQSVIDTI
+385 VTKSQLD
-398 PSKGEISSTYV
+398 SKVAGFV
-409 TKDELNTRI
+409 TK
-418 SNLESY
+418 SY
-424 SNVDEKLKG
+424 
-433 YVTKE
+433 
-438 ELNGK
+438 
-443 ETSIKNEIVGVKN
+443 
-456 KLSDYATKSQLQT
+456 
-469 KLEKYITK
+469 
-477 SVADSTYLTTQKLND
+477 ADSTYLTTKKLND
-492 RLSDYEKSSDVDAKL
+492 R
-507 NGLATKEYVDD
+507 
-518 KISGVSGEIV
+518 
-528 GVKNKLSDYV
+528 
-538 TKSQLQTKLEGYITK
+538 
-553 SESKSSFVTPQV
+553 
-565 LNDKLSV
+565 LSV
-572 YEKTSDVDE
+572 YEKTSDVDD

-608 YVSKGS
+608 YVSKSS

-620 KSDVDFETFAKKIW
+620 KSDVDFEAFAKKIW

-648 LKADDIFEIFLQKSV
+648 LKADDIFEIFLQKSM

-681 VDIIGLATSDAVTR
+681 VDIIGLATSDVVTR
-695 EESKVFAKKVWVDEY
+695 EESKAFAKKVWVDEY
-710 FVRKGQID
+710 YMRKGQIE
-718 GIQNA
+718 GIKNA
-723 TVLSR
+723 MVLSQ
-728 EFETESDLKNSEKNI
+728 EFETERDLRNSERNI
-743 KQGFYYLTSDQV
+743 QQGFYYLTKDKI

-762 GNGGKMFINIT
+762 GNGGKIFVDVT
-773 NLEAGFALYFGG
+773 NLETGLFLYFGG

>member
-16 VVTCTYSELSKIKK
+16 VVTCTYSELCKIKK

-74 LGAWLKENNY
+74 LGAWLKKNNY

-91 DALVDVIG
+91 DALIDVIG

-126 LLNKPLNLIEDIKTL
+126 LLNEPLNLINEIESL
-141 KGTNETLFSYCE
+141 KSTDKTLFSFCE
-153 GLANKINEVRTIA
+153 RLANQVNEIRSIA
-166 NDKISSGELDTRLND
+166 NDKISSGELDTKLGE
-181 YIKKSLADSLY
+181 YVKKSLADSIY
-192 LSKDAAG
+192 LSKEDAG
-199 ELYIDE
+199 QLYIDE

-214 YVTNEQ
+214 YVTDKQ
-220 LTKSLKPYQK
+220 LTESLKPYQK
-230 VSEADLKYATKSDS
+230 KSEADSKYVTKSDL
-244 DNKYLQKSVASKT
+244 DNKYLQKSSASKT

-285 DTADF
+285 DTANF
-290 AKKSDVESSYVRKEE
+290 AKKSDVESSYVKKEE
-305 LGKYETKSNAGNRL
+305 LSKYETKSGVDYKL
-319 STFAKMDWVN
+319 TPFAKKVWVN

-345 ATKEYVAN
+345 ATKEYIVN
-353 QLSIYTTNES
+353 QLSTYATNKS
-363 VDDKISQ
+363 VDDKIAQ
-370 TNRQIIDTNNKFANY
+370 TNREIIDIENKFAKY
-385 ATKSQLQSVIDTI
+385 VTKSQLD
-398 PSKGEISSTYV
+398 SKVAGFV
-409 TKDELNTRI
+409 TK
-418 SNLESY
+418 SY
-424 SNVDEKLKG
+424 
-433 YVTKE
+433 
-438 ELNGK
+438 
-443 ETSIKNEIVGVKN
+443 
-456 KLSDYATKSQLQT
+456 
-469 KLEKYITK
+469 
-477 SVADSTYLTTQKLND
+477 ADSTYLTTKKLND
-492 RLSDYEKSSDVDAKL
+492 R
-507 NGLATKEYVDD
+507 
-518 KISGVSGEIV
+518 
-528 GVKNKLSDYV
+528 
-538 TKSQLQTKLEGYITK
+538 
-553 SESKSSFVTPQV
+553 
-565 LNDKLSV
+565 LSV
-572 YEKTSDVDE
+572 YEKTSDVDD

-608 YVSKGS
+608 YVSKSS

-620 KSDVDFETFAKKIW
+620 KSDVDFEAFAKKIW

-648 LKADDIFEIFLQKSV
+648 LKADDIFEIFLQKSM

-681 VDIIGLATSDAVTR
+681 VDIIGLATSDVVTR
-695 EESKVFAKKVWVDEY
+695 EESKAFAKKIWVDEY
-710 FVRKGQID
+710 YMRKGQIE
-718 GIQNA
+718 GIKNA
-723 TVLSR
+723 MVLSQ
-728 EFETESDLKNSEKNI
+728 EFETERDLRNSERNI
-743 KQGFYYLTSDQV
+743 QQGFYYLTKDKI

-762 GNGGKMFINIT
+762 GNGGKIFVDVT
-773 NLEAGFALYFGG
+773 NLETGLFLYFGG

>member
-16 VVTCTYSELSKIKK
+16 VVTCTYSELCKIKK

-74 LGAWLKENNY
+74 LGAWLKKNNY

-91 DALVDVIG
+91 DALIDVIG

-126 LLNKPLNLIEDIKTL
+126 LLNEPLNLINEIESL
-141 KGTNETLFSYCE
+141 KSTDKTLFSFCE
-153 GLANKINEVRTIA
+153 RLANQVNEIRSIA
-166 NDKISSGELDTRLND
+166 NDKISSGELDTKLGE
-181 YIKKSLADSLY
+181 YVKKSLADSIY
-192 LSKDAAG
+192 LSKEDAG
-199 ELYIDE
+199 QLYIDE

-220 LTKSLKPYQK
+220 LTESLKPYQK
-230 VSEADLKYATKSDS
+230 KSEADSKYATKSDS

-257 YATKSEVSNTYETKE
+257 YATKSEVSNTYETKK

-285 DTADF
+285 DTANF
-290 AKKSDVESSYVRKEE
+290 AKKSDVESSYVKKEE
-305 LGKYETKSNAGNRL
+305 LSKYETKSGADDKL
-319 STFAKMDWVN
+319 TPFAKKVWVN

-334 KTDLK
+334 QKDLK

-345 ATKEYVAN
+345 ATKEYIVN
-353 QLSIYTTNES
+353 QLSTYATNKS
-363 VDDKISQ
+363 VDDKIAQ
-370 TNRQIIDTNNKFANY
+370 TNREIIDIENKFAKY
-385 ATKSQLQSVIDTI
+385 VTKSQLD
-398 PSKGEISSTYV
+398 SKVAGFV
-409 TKDELNTRI
+409 TK
-418 SNLESY
+418 SY
-424 SNVDEKLKG
+424 
-433 YVTKE
+433 
-438 ELNGK
+438 
-443 ETSIKNEIVGVKN
+443 
-456 KLSDYATKSQLQT
+456 
-469 KLEKYITK
+469 
-477 SVADSTYLTTQKLND
+477 ADSTYLTTKKLND
-492 RLSDYEKSSDVDAKL
+492 R
-507 NGLATKEYVDD
+507 
-518 KISGVSGEIV
+518 
-528 GVKNKLSDYV
+528 
-538 TKSQLQTKLEGYITK
+538 
-553 SESKSSFVTPQV
+553 
-565 LNDKLSV
+565 LSV
-572 YEKTSDVDE
+572 YEKTSDVDD

-608 YVSKGS
+608 YVSKSS

-620 KSDVDFETFAKKIW
+620 KSDVDFEAFAKKVW

-648 LKADDIFEIFLQKSV
+648 LKADDIFEIFLQKSM

-681 VDIIGLATSDAVTR
+681 VDIIGLAKNDVITR
-695 EESKVFAKKVWVDEY
+695 EESKAFAKKVWVDEY
-710 FVRKGQID
+710 YMRKGQIE
-718 GIQNA
+718 GIKNA
-723 TVLSR
+723 MVLSQ
-728 EFETESDLKNSEKNI
+728 EFETERDLRNSERNI
-743 KQGFYYLTSDQV
+743 QQGFYYLTKDKI

-762 GNGGKMFINIT
+762 GNGGKIFVDVT
-773 NLEAGFALYFGG
+773 NLETGLFLYFGG

>member
-16 VVTCTYSELSKIKK
+16 VVTCTYSELCKIKK

-74 LGAWLKENNY
+74 LGAWLKKNNY

-91 DALVDVIG
+91 DALIDVIG

-126 LLNKPLNLIEDIKTL
+126 LLNEPLNLINEIESL
-141 KGTNETLFSYCE
+141 KSTDKTLFSYCE
-153 GLANKINEVRTIA
+153 GLANQVNEIRSIA
-166 NDKISSGELDTRLND
+166 NDKISSGELDTKLGE
-181 YIKKSLADSLY
+181 YVKKSLADSIY
-192 LSKDAAG
+192 LSKEDAG
-199 ELYIDE
+199 QLYIDE

-220 LTKSLKPYQK
+220 LTESLKPYQK
-230 VSEADLKYATKSDS
+230 KSEADSKYATKSDS

-257 YATKSEVSNTYETKE
+257 YATKSEVSNTYETKK

-285 DTADF
+285 DTANF
-290 AKKSDVESSYVRKEE
+290 AKKSDVESSYVKKEE
-305 LGKYETKSNAGNRL
+305 LSKYETKSGADDKL
-319 STFAKMDWVN
+319 TPFAKKVWVN
-329 EYFTQ
+329 QYFTQ

-345 ATKEYVAN
+345 ATKEYIVN
-353 QLSIYTTNES
+353 QLSTYATNKS
-363 VDDKISQ
+363 VDDKIAQ
-370 TNRQIIDTNNKFANY
+370 TNREIIDIENKFAKY
-385 ATKSQLQSVIDTI
+385 VTKSQLD
-398 PSKGEISSTYV
+398 SKVAGFV
-409 TKDELNTRI
+409 TK
-418 SNLESY
+418 SY
-424 SNVDEKLKG
+424 
-433 YVTKE
+433 
-438 ELNGK
+438 
-443 ETSIKNEIVGVKN
+443 
-456 KLSDYATKSQLQT
+456 
-469 KLEKYITK
+469 
-477 SVADSTYLTTQKLND
+477 ADSTYLTTKKLND
-492 RLSDYEKSSDVDAKL
+492 R
-507 NGLATKEYVDD
+507 
-518 KISGVSGEIV
+518 
-528 GVKNKLSDYV
+528 
-538 TKSQLQTKLEGYITK
+538 
-553 SESKSSFVTPQV
+553 
-565 LNDKLSV
+565 LSV
-572 YEKTSDVDE
+572 YEKTSDVDD

-608 YVSKGS
+608 YVSKSS

-620 KSDVDFETFAKKIW
+620 KSDVDFEAFAKKVW

-648 LKADDIFEIFLQKSV
+648 LKADDIFEIFLQKSM

-681 VDIIGLATSDAVTR
+681 VDIIGLAKNDVITR
-695 EESKVFAKKVWVDEY
+695 EESKAFAKKVWVDEY
-710 FVRKGQID
+710 YMRKGQIE
-718 GIQNA
+718 GIKNA
-723 TVLSR
+723 MVLSQ
-728 EFETESDLKNSEKNI
+728 EFETERDLRNSERNI
-743 KQGFYYLTSDQV
+743 QQGFYYLTKDKI

-762 GNGGKMFINIT
+762 GNGGKIFVDVT
-773 NLEAGFALYFGG
+773 NLETGLVLYFGG